1 MPGDEPI
8 PADVL
13 TAVTEAVHDAGRR
26 LAVHC
31 QHAVGGAAAAA
42 GVDSVEHGMCLD
54 PGLLAQMAAQGTAL
68 RPTLA
73 AIAADVP
80 HVRGGPEG
88 ARKDWYLAGAT
99 IHGQLAAAAAEAGV
113 TILAGTDTRPHG
125 RVTGEI
131 RALAAAGL
139 RPHDAIAAG
148 SWAARSYFGLP
159 GLTQGAPAD
168 VVIYDSDPRRDL
180 SQLDSPRAVILRG
193 QLKHRL
199 S

>member
-1 MPGDEPI
+1 
-8 PADVL
+8 
-13 TAVTEAVHDAGRR
+13 
-26 LAVHC
+26 
-31 QHAVGGAAAAA
+31 
-42 GVDSVEHGMCLD
+42 
-54 PGLLAQMAAQGTAL
+54 
-68 RPTLA
+68 
-73 AIAADVP
+73 
-80 HVRGGPEG
+80 
-88 ARKDWYLAGAT
+88 
-99 IHGQLAAAAAEAGV
+99 V

-139 RPHDAIAAG
+139 RRHDAIAAG

-168 VVIYDSDPRRDL
+168 VVIYDSDPRSDL